1 MLFYKLRVHTQALSE
16 TNVGGFEVLGS
27 IPYVA
32 CRLFL
37 LCVYCSWKCLY
48 IPQVHKATIK
58 YFFRRNCNNERLLL
72 FSFLRPLY
80 VHIDII
86 DTVVLSLLKQLP
98 PDAQKNIK
106 KFTVNTVQ
114 AISVEKSIIT
124 DPLIQ
129 FKVTRARF
137 RH

>member
-1 MLFYKLRVHTQALSE
+1 MLFYKLRVRTQVLSE

-27 IPYVA
+27 IPYIA
-32 CRLFL
+32 RLFR

-58 YFFRRNCNNERLLL
+58 YFFLRNCNNERLLL
-72 FSFLRPLY
+72 FSFLRPSY

-86 DTVVLSLLKQLP
+86 DKVVLSLLKQLP
-98 PDAQKNIK
+98 PDAQKNII

-137 RH
+137 GH